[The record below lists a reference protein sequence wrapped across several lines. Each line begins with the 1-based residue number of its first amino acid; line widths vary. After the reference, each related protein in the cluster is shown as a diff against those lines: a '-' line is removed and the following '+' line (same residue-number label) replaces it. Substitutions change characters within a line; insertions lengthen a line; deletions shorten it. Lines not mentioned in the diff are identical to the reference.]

1 MNLVLSAPPARQIAA
16 VLKGEDVHLPAH
28 FDAEVFAAVRRE
40 VLRSRVPVARALV
53 ALDEAER
60 LIATRHSIAGMLVEA
75 LALRDRFGGHDV
87 FFAILA
93 RRLGARLVTCD
104 GRFARAA
111 RGYVP
116 VELVA

>member
-1 MNLVLSAPPARQIAA
+1 VLAAPSSRHIGA
-16 VLKGEDVHLPAH
+16 VVQHEDVHLPAH
-28 FDAEVFAAVRRE
+28 FDAELYSAIRR
-40 VLRSRVPVARALV
+40 LALTSRISVDTALV
-53 ALDEAER
+53 ALAEAQR
-60 LIATRHSIAGMLVEA
+60 LIATRHSVAGMLLEA

-111 RGYVP
+111 RGYVA

>member
-1 MNLVLSAPPARQIAA
+1 VLPGPAVQRIESALRR
-16 VLKGEDVHLPAH
+16 EDVHLPAH
-28 FDAEVFAAVRRE
+28 FDAEVYSALRRL
-40 VLRSRVPVARALV
+40 VLTSRISVETGLV
-53 ALDEAER
+53 ALADIER
-60 LIATRHSIAGMLVEA
+60 LIATRHSVAGMLLEA

-104 GRFARAA
+104 ERFARAA